1 MSGNSFENIRI
12 CIFDKNQREMA
23 YEILKLETADG
34 IGVLTISRPQ
44 ALNALNS
51 AFFREMNAMLDDIGK
66 QDDIKVLIITGDG
79 PKSFVAGAD
88 IAEMVHMNSEEG
100 YRFSITGHDVFNRIA
115 GLPIPVIAAVNGFA
129 LGGGCELAMSCDIRL
144 ASSNAKFGQPEV
156 NLGLIPGYAGTQR
169 LPRMVGV
176 SNALWLLMTA
186 DIITADIALR
196 MGLVQMVFE
205 PDQLMN
211 EAKNMAAKIISK
223 GQAAVKLV
231 KAVVRKGADMDFA
244 SASEMEARE
253 FGDLFGTPESGE
265 GMKAF
270 LEKRAPVWPK

>member
-1 MSGNSFENIRI
+1 
-12 CIFDKNQREMA
+12 MA
-23 YEILKLETADG
+23 YEILKLEAADG
-34 IGVLTISRPQ
+34 IGILTISRPQ

-51 AFFREMNAMLDDIGK
+51 AFFREMNGMLDDIGNRG
-66 QDDIKVLIITGDG
+66 DIKVLIITGDG

-115 GLPIPVIAAVNGFA
+115 GLPIPVLAAVNGFA
-129 LGGGCELAMSCDIRL
+129 LGGGCELAMACDIRL
-144 ASSNAKFGQPEV
+144 ASTNAKFGQPEV

-211 EAKNMAAKIISK
+211 EAKSMAAKIISK

-231 KAVVRKGADMDFA
+231 KAVVRKGTDMDFA

-253 FGDLFGTPESGE
+253 FGDLFGTTESGE

-270 LEKRAPVWPK
+270 LEKRAPVWLN